1 MGNYYTTEL
10 ELEPETETEID
21 VQRGEQYL
29 RSYSVA
35 SIRQWRLREK
45 LIRELEKYNSRRE
58 KSRTDNTNPEVYLTD
73 EFDRDYPLTNR
84 VAKRY
89 KRKKKINKLPRS
101 KI

>member
-1 MGNYYTTEL
+1 MGGYYSSEI
-10 ELEPETETEID
+10 EPEID
-21 VQRGEQYL
+21 VPRTKQYIGP
-29 RSYSVA
+29 YSVA

-58 KSRTDNTNPEVYLTD
+58 KSRTDNTNPKMYLTD
-73 EFDRDYPLTNR
+73 EFDRDHTISYILPQ
-84 VAKRY
+84 KR